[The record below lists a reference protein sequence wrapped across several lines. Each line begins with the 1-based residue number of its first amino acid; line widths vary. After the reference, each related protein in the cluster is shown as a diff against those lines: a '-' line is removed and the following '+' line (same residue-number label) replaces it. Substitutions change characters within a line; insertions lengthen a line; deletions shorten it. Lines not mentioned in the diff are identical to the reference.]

1 MGRSKVVK
9 KIEASICPD
18 CSYEHIVVPMFKV
31 QKDFFH
37 CIVCRQTFL
46 KKVNGKTIF
55 MPVADVDIEFTADFE
70 L

>member
-1 MGRSKVVK
+1 
-9 KIEASICPD
+9 
-18 CSYEHIVVPMFKV
+18 MFKV